1 MNTKKITVGDWV
13 KAKSFE
19 GEIIIG
25 YIENVNDHG
34 KSVRIKAVQA
44 EQDGVKGS
52 SIETP
57 IQSVTPLQEF
67 HKKFK
72 TDILGLI
79 DLALLTND
87 KEWFEQLTADLQDIH
102 EDRTSDGQ
110 ARKTY
115 STSSRLNFHL

>member
-19 GEIIIG
+19 GEIVIG

-44 EQDGVKGS
+44 EQEGVKGS

-57 IQSVTPLQEF
+57 IQSVTLLQKF
-67 HKKFK
+67 HKKTK
-72 TDILGLI
+72 ADILGLI
-79 DLALLTND
+79 DLALLTHD
-87 KEWFEQLTADLQDIH
+87 KEWFERLTADLKDFH
-102 EDRTSDGQ
+102 EDRGSNGQ
-110 ARKTY
+110 ARKPL

>member
-19 GEIIIG
+19 GEIVIG
-25 YIENVNDHG
+25 YIENVNKNG
-34 KSVRIKAVQA
+34 KSVRMKAVQD

-67 HKKFK
+67 HKKTK
-72 TDILGLI
+72 ADILELI
-79 DLALLTND
+79 DLALLTHD
-87 KEWFEQLTADLQDIH
+87 KEWFERLTADLKDFH
-102 EDRTSDGQ
+102 EDRSRNSQ
-110 ARKTY
+110 ARKPFPAG
-115 STSSRLNFHL
+115 SRLNFHL